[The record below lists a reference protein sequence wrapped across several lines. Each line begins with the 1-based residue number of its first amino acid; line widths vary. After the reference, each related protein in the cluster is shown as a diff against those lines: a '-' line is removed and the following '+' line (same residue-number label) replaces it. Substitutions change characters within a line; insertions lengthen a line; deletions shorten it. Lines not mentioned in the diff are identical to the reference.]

1 MPTRD
6 LFLGSQPKHGAGY
19 NPRPVALPAPTA
31 GRHDAP
37 VVCLRVNVE
46 WYAHLLGVL
55 RILEHPLAWSGTD
68 QEKRAAV
75 SEITTLLNG
84 VECED
89 GLQDIRVTDCTLQ
102 KTFDGTNWINVVN
115 LHDCS
120 DDISQII
127 DGLSYDAGQGTRY
140 EGGGDFTIVNMP
152 DLSAGGHD
160 GPCRAGHWVQGEI
173 EDGLDNA
180 LSIVDAAT
188 DVATAIG
195 EIITVLG
202 APGWILDYMI
212 PWVTSAVDLGVA
224 VIRSQL
230 STELW
235 DSVICA
241 VTCNIDDSLTINDD
255 IRELIAID
263 VSSGGTDAAYDVV
276 AWYIRSLSLEH
287 WQYLL
292 WRAQFSPT
300 TVTCGFC
307 SCSDDYDVT
316 VIFTSGGHGW
326 VFDNTGGTEP
336 DKGTIDPTRGIR
348 SVWHD
353 GSFYAQRLWAEH
365 STLNCTGCSLI
376 EVWGHVDVPSDI
388 VGIWIN
394 DTSGHN
400 FTRDGDF
407 TLQITDEPTINKLA
421 FAWFPDVSDA
431 GETDYCSFYS
441 IRFVGN
447 GTPPQ
452 IT

>member
-1 MPTRD
+1 MPVRD
-6 LFLGSQPKHGAGY
+6 LFLGSQPKRGAGY
-19 NPRPVALPAPTA
+19 NPRPVALPAPTVA
-31 GRHDAP
+31 RDSAP
-37 VVCLRVNVE
+37 TVCLRVNVE

-84 VECED
+84 VDCEV
-89 GLQDIRVTDCTLQ
+89 GLQDIRVVDCVLE
-102 KTFDGTNWINVVN
+102 KTFDGVNWTTVAD
-115 LHDCS
+115 LRDCS
-120 DDISQII
+120 GDLTQIL
-127 DGLSYDAGQGTRY
+127 DGLSYDAGQGTRH

-180 LSIVDAAT
+180 LSIVDAST

-212 PWVTSAVDLGVA
+212 PWVTSSIDLGVA

-230 STELW
+230 STQLW
-235 DSVICA
+235 DTVICA
-241 VTCNIDDSLTINDD
+241 VMCNIDDDLTITAD
-255 IRELIAID
+255 IRELIALD
-263 VSSGGTDAAYDVV
+263 VAAGGADAAYDVV

-307 SCSDDYDVT
+307 SCVPQFELTFGYNPGLVT
-316 VIFTSGGHGW
+316 SYPDRNTATYTITPGPYPGSNQELQGH
-326 VFDNTGGTEP
+326 DA
-336 DKGTIDPTRGIR
+336 
-348 SVWHD
+348 
-353 GSFYAQRLWAEH
+353 FYALGKDGEKFKVI
-365 STLNCTGCSLI
+365 SVSY
-376 EVWGHVDVPSDI
+376 PS
-388 VGIWIN
+388 G
-394 DTSGHN
+394 
-400 FTRDGDF
+400 DGDKV
-407 TLQITDEPTINKLA
+407 TATGQQILSPVANGDELTSFFHHGLPT
-421 FAWFPDVSDA
+421 W
-431 GETDYCSFYS
+431 TM
-441 IRFVGN
+441 
-447 GTPPQ
+447 T
-452 IT
+452 ITVERL